1 MRVQIFPAHYTRS
14 VAPTRWLT
22 DGEQLVWRAY
32 LEATQRLWE
41 RLDRELDEGG
51 GVSLAEY
58 EVLARLSESPK
69 RSLRMSELA
78 DQVVSSRSRL
88 THTVTRMESRG
99 LVSRRPSSRDGRGV
113 VCALTGAGMDNL
125 AERAHVHVDGVRE
138 HLFDQMD
145 AEETEV
151 VGRVLA
157 RVAEHLRQTHSSPLP
172 SMDVTA
178 RETLRA

>member
-1 MRVQIFPAHYTRS
+1 MS
-14 VAPTRWLT
+14 PTRWLS
-22 DGEQLVWRAY
+22 DDEQLVWRAY

-41 RLDRELDEGG
+41 RLDHELDDRG

-58 EVLARLSESPK
+58 EVLARLSEAPD

-88 THTVTRMESRG
+88 THTVTRMESRR
-99 LVSRRPSSRDGRGV
+99 LVRRRPSVRDGRGV
-113 VCALTGAGMDNL
+113 MCELTDTGMETL
-125 AERAHVHVDGVRE
+125 AERARVHVEGVRE

-157 RVAEHLRQTHSSPLP
+157 RVAEHLREVRSNPRP
-172 SMDVTA
+172 SGDRVA
-178 RETLRA
+178 RETLRV